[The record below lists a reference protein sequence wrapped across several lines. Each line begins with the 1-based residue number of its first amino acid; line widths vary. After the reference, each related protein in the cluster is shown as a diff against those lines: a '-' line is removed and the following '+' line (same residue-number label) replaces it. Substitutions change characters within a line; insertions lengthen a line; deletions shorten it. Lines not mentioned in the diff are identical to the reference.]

1 MNSMV
6 KDPGSF
12 RDPGSQVYS
21 DREHVLRAV
30 YPSSA
35 ADYEAFRNSGLLDQ
49 LILEERLVPSEEVNA
64 AANPGGQVAAYVLRH
79 PRLPFISYA
88 YEWPFGLLKNAALFQ
103 IDILLTA
110 LDRGFTL
117 SDATAYNVQFVGT
130 KPIFVDHL
138 SFRPYREGEIWAAHR
153 QFCMQF
159 LNPIV
164 LWSRF
169 GIAPNSWFRG
179 SLEGIEPEQLAP
191 LLRWRDRLS
200 PTMFSHIILQG
211 MFQQRANS
219 GKARDIPAQE
229 TKISRESFKV
239 MLSGLRSFIE
249 RARMPQRRSAW
260 DEYASDN
267 SYSGAEAEAK
277 NCFVRRMAATV
288 KPGVVIDLGCNT
300 GDYSIAALEA
310 GAGQAVG
317 FDFDFGALEQA
328 VTRADT
334 ANLHFLPLW
343 LDATNPSPDQGW
355 AQKERK
361 GFAERV
367 RGDAVLALAFIHH
380 LAIAR
385 NVPLPMVIDWVMSIA
400 PVGVIE
406 FTPKTD
412 PMVQLLL
419 RNRTDIFPDYAQDQF
434 LACIERRARIIDQE
448 QLSPGGR
455 LLVWYD
461 AGKQVGR

>member
-1 MNSMV
+1 MNSIV

-35 ADYEAFRNSGLLDQ
+35 VDYEAFRDSGLLDQ

-64 AANPGGQVAAYVLRH
+64 AANPGGQAAAYMLRH

-88 YEWPFGLLKNAALFQ
+88 YEWPLGLLKKAALFH

-130 KPIFVDHL
+130 KPIFIDHL

-169 GIAPNSWFRG
+169 GIAPNAWFRG

-200 PTMFSHIILQG
+200 PTMLSHIILQG

-219 GKARDIPAQE
+219 GKNRDIPARE
-229 TKISRESFKV
+229 TRISKDSFTV
-239 MLSGLRSFIE
+239 MLSGLRSFID

-277 NCFVRRMAATV
+277 HRFVRRMAASV

-300 GDYSIAALEA
+300 GDYSIAALE
-310 GAGQAVG
+310 
-317 FDFDFGALEQA
+317 LERGRPSASISTSERLSRQSRGRTQIIFTSSPCGSMRRTPA
-328 VTRADT
+328 PTRDGHKRSGKGLRSGSEAT
-334 ANLHFLPLW
+334 RCWPL
-343 LDATNPSPDQGW
+343 LS
-355 AQKERK
+355 
-361 GFAERV
+361 
-367 RGDAVLALAFIHH
+367 
-380 LAIAR
+380 
-385 NVPLPMVIDWVMSIA
+385 
-400 PVGVIE
+400 
-406 FTPKTD
+406 FTIL
-412 PMVQLLL
+412 Q
-419 RNRTDIFPDYAQDQF
+419 
-434 LACIERRARIIDQE
+434 
-448 QLSPGGR
+448 SPGTFPCPWSSTGSCR
-455 LLVWYD
+455 SHPSE
-461 AGKQVGR
+461 